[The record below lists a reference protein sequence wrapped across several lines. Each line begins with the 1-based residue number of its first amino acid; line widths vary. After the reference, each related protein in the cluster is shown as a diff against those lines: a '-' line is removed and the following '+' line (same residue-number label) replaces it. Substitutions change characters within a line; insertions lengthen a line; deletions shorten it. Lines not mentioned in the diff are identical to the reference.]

1 MLPPRAILK
10 SADRLSEYDQPLE
23 KLKKLEKVRSIPMS
37 FADIRKEYMQRGL
50 HESEVD
56 ADPIRQFEAWFDAAR
71 EATPLE
77 PNAMALATV
86 GADGRPALRM
96 VLLKGVD
103 ERGFVFY
110 TNYESR
116 KGRELAD
123 TPWAA
128 LTFFWPEMERQIR
141 IEGRVERVSDEESD
155 AYFHS
160 RPIGSQLSASASR
173 QSEVI
178 PGREALEERV
188 AELAAR
194 YQDQEIP
201 RPENWGGFRVVPD
214 FIEFW
219 QGRPNR
225 LHDRLRYRLSADG
238 SWIIERLSP

>member
-1 MLPPRAILK
+1 
-10 SADRLSEYDQPLE
+10 
-23 KLKKLEKVRSIPMS
+23 MS
-37 FADIRKEYMQRGL
+37 FADFRKEYMQRGL

-56 ADPIRQFEAWFDAAR
+56 ADPFHQFQVWFDDARAAS
-71 EATPLE
+71 PLE
-77 PNAMALATV
+77 PNAMGLATV
-86 GADGRPALRM
+86 SADGRPSVRM

-116 KGRELAD
+116 KGRELAE

-141 IEGRVERVSDEESD
+141 IEGSVERVSVEESD

-160 RPIGSQLSASASR
+160 RPVGSQLSASASH

-178 PGREALEERV
+178 AGREVLEERV
-188 AELAAR
+188 AELSAR
-194 YQDQEIP
+194 YADQEIP
-201 RPENWGGFRVVPD
+201 RPDNWGGFRVIPD

-225 LHDRLRYRLSADG
+225 LHDRLRYRLLASG
-238 SWIIERLSP
+238 GWQIERLSP

>member
-1 MLPPRAILK
+1 
-10 SADRLSEYDQPLE
+10 
-23 KLKKLEKVRSIPMS
+23 MS

-50 HESEVD
+50 HESEVG

-71 EATPLE
+71 EVTPLE

-86 GADGRPALRM
+86 GADGRPSLRM

-116 KGRELAD
+116 KGRELVD

-141 IEGRVERVSDEESD
+141 IEGQVERVSDEESD
-155 AYFHS
+155 TYFHS

-178 PGREALEERV
+178 PGREPLEERV

-194 YQDQEIP
+194 YQDREIP
-201 RPENWGGFRVVPD
+201 RPENWGGFRVIPD

-219 QGRPNR
+219 QGRPSR

>member
-1 MLPPRAILK
+1 MG
-10 SADRLSEYDQPLE
+10 
-23 KLKKLEKVRSIPMS
+23 
-37 FADIRKEYMQRGL
+37 FADLRKEYMQRGL
-50 HESEVD
+50 DEGDVD
-56 ADPIRQFEAWFDAAR
+56 TNPFRQFAAWFDEARAASSI
-71 EATPLE
+71 E

-86 GADGRPALRM
+86 GADGRPSLRM
-96 VLLKGVD
+96 VLLKGAD

-141 IEGRVERVSDEESD
+141 IEGRVEPVSAEESD

-160 RPIGSQLSASASR
+160 RPVGSQLSASASH

-178 PGREALEERV
+178 AGREELEQRV
-188 AELAAR
+188 AALSAQ

-201 RPENWGGFRVVPD
+201 RPENWGGFRVIPD
-214 FIEFW
+214 AIEFW
-219 QGRPNR
+219 QGRANR
-225 LHDRLRYRLSADG
+225 LHDRLRYRLLASGD
-238 SWIIERLSP
+238 WQIERLSP

>member
-1 MLPPRAILK
+1 
-10 SADRLSEYDQPLE
+10 
-23 KLKKLEKVRSIPMS
+23 MS
-37 FADIRKEYMQRGL
+37 FADLRKEYMQRGL

-56 ADPIRQFEAWFDAAR
+56 ADPIKQFQIWFDEAR
-71 EATPLE
+71 LASPLE

-86 GADGRPALRM
+86 GPDGRPSLRM

-128 LTFFWPEMERQIR
+128 LTFFWPEMERQVR
-141 IEGRVERVSDEESD
+141 IEGSIERVSAEESD

-160 RPIGSQLSASASR
+160 RPVGSQLSATASH

-178 PGREALEERV
+178 TGREVLEQRV
-188 AELAAR
+188 AELSAQ
-194 YQDQEIP
+194 YQEQELP
-201 RPENWGGFRVVPD
+201 RPEYWGGFRVLPD
-214 FIEFW
+214 TIEFW

-225 LHDRLRYRLSADG
+225 LHDRLRYRLLADG
-238 SWIIERLSP
+238 RWQIQRLSP

>member
-1 MLPPRAILK
+1 
-10 SADRLSEYDQPLE
+10 
-23 KLKKLEKVRSIPMS
+23 
-37 FADIRKEYMQRGL
+37 MQRGL
-50 HESEVD
+50 AESDVD
-56 ADPIRQFEAWFDAAR
+56 ADPFRQFAAWFDEARAAS
-71 EATPLE
+71 PNE

-86 GADGRPALRM
+86 GADGRPSLRM

-141 IEGRVERVSDEESD
+141 IEGRVEPVSAEESD

-160 RPIGSQLSASASR
+160 RPIGSQLSASASH

-178 PGREALEERV
+178 AGREELEQRV
-188 AELAAR
+188 AALSAR
-194 YQDQEIP
+194 YQNQEIP
-201 RPENWGGFRVVPD
+201 RPETWGGFRVIPD
-214 FIEFW
+214 AIEFW
-219 QGRPNR
+219 QGRANR
-225 LHDRLRYRLSADG
+225 LHDRLRYRLLASGD
-238 SWIIERLSP
+238 WQIERLSP

>member
-1 MLPPRAILK
+1 MG
-10 SADRLSEYDQPLE
+10 
-23 KLKKLEKVRSIPMS
+23 
-37 FADIRKEYMQRGL
+37 FADFRKEYMQRGL

-56 ADPIRQFEAWFDAAR
+56 ANPFYQFQRWFDDAR
-71 EATPLE
+71 AATPIE

-86 GADGRPALRM
+86 GNDGRPSLRM
-96 VLLKGVD
+96 VLLKDMD

-141 IEGRVERVSDEESD
+141 IEGRVEPVSAEESD

-160 RPIGSQLSASASR
+160 RPVGSQLSASVSH
-173 QSEVI
+173 QSQVI
-178 PGREALEERV
+178 SGREVLEERV
-188 AELAAR
+188 AELSAQ
-194 YQDQEIP
+194 YQGQEIP
-201 RPENWGGFRVVPD
+201 RPADWGGFRVIPD
-214 FIEFW
+214 TIEFW

-225 LHDRLRYRLSADG
+225 LHDRLRYRLLADG
-238 SWIIERLSP
+238 RWQIERLSP

>member
-1 MLPPRAILK
+1 
-10 SADRLSEYDQPLE
+10 
-23 KLKKLEKVRSIPMS
+23 MS
-37 FADIRKEYMQRGL
+37 FADLRKEYMQRGL

-56 ADPIRQFEAWFDAAR
+56 ADPIKQFQIWFDEAR
-71 EATPLE
+71 LASPLE

-86 GADGRPALRM
+86 GADGRPSLRM

-116 KGRELAD
+116 KGRELAE

-128 LTFFWPEMERQIR
+128 LTFFWPEMERQVR
-141 IEGRVERVSDEESD
+141 IEGSIERVSAEESD

-160 RPIGSQLSASASR
+160 RPVGSQLSATASH

-178 PGREALEERV
+178 TGREVLEQRV
-188 AELAAR
+188 AELSAQ
-194 YQDQEIP
+194 YQEQELP
-201 RPENWGGFRVVPD
+201 RPEYWGGFRVLPD
-214 FIEFW
+214 TIEFW

-225 LHDRLRYRLSADG
+225 LHDRLRYRLLADG
-238 SWIIERLSP
+238 RWQIQRLSP

>member
-1 MLPPRAILK
+1 MG
-10 SADRLSEYDQPLE
+10 
-23 KLKKLEKVRSIPMS
+23 
-37 FADIRKEYMQRGL
+37 FADLRKEYMQRGL
-50 HESEVD
+50 DESDVD
-56 ADPIRQFEAWFDAAR
+56 ADPFRQFAAWFDETRAAS
-71 EATPLE
+71 PVE

-86 GADGRPALRM
+86 GADGRPSLRM
-96 VLLKGVD
+96 VLLKGAD

-141 IEGRVERVSDEESD
+141 IEGRVEPVSAQESD

-178 PGREALEERV
+178 AGREELEQRV
-188 AELAAR
+188 AALGAQ
-194 YQDQEIP
+194 YQNQEIP
-201 RPENWGGFRVVPD
+201 RPENWGGFRVIPD
-214 FIEFW
+214 AIEFW
-219 QGRPNR
+219 QGRASR
-225 LHDRLRYRLSADG
+225 LHDRLRYRLLASG
-238 SWIIERLSP
+238 GWQIERLSP

>member
-1 MLPPRAILK
+1 MG
-10 SADRLSEYDQPLE
+10 
-23 KLKKLEKVRSIPMS
+23 
-37 FADIRKEYMQRGL
+37 FADLRKEYMQRGL
-50 HESEVD
+50 DESDVD
-56 ADPIRQFEAWFDAAR
+56 TDPFRQFAAWFDEARAAS
-71 EATPLE
+71 PIE

-86 GADGRPALRM
+86 GADGRPSLRM
-96 VLLKGVD
+96 VLLKGAD

-141 IEGRVERVSDEESD
+141 IEGRVEPVSAEESD

-160 RPIGSQLSASASR
+160 RPVGSQLSASASR

-178 PGREALEERV
+178 AGREELEQRVVALS
-188 AELAAR
+188 AQ

-201 RPENWGGFRVVPD
+201 RPENWGGFRVIPD
-214 FIEFW
+214 AIEFW
-219 QGRPNR
+219 QGRANR
-225 LHDRLRYRLSADG
+225 LHDRLRYRLLASGD
-238 SWIIERLSP
+238 WLIERLSP

>member
-1 MLPPRAILK
+1 MG
-10 SADRLSEYDQPLE
+10 
-23 KLKKLEKVRSIPMS
+23 
-37 FADIRKEYMQRGL
+37 FADLRKEYMQRGL
-50 HESEVD
+50 DEGDVD
-56 ADPIRQFEAWFDAAR
+56 TNPFRQFAAWFDEARAASSI
-71 EATPLE
+71 E

-86 GADGRPALRM
+86 GADGRPSLRM
-96 VLLKGVD
+96 VLLKGAD

-141 IEGRVERVSDEESD
+141 IEGRVEPVSAEESD

-160 RPIGSQLSASASR
+160 RPVGSQLSASASH

-178 PGREALEERV
+178 AGREELEQRV
-188 AELAAR
+188 AALSAQ

-201 RPENWGGFRVVPD
+201 RPENWGGFRVIPD
-214 FIEFW
+214 AIEFW
-219 QGRPNR
+219 QGRASR
-225 LHDRLRYRLSADG
+225 LHDRLRYRLLASGD
-238 SWIIERLSP
+238 WQIERLSP